1 MCGALHCIGL
11 ITTMQ
16 AEDWPLKAIL
26 DAIIGPCGTDIVFTV
41 IHKNAVSPVQVELK
55 RGTPIYW

>member
-1 MCGALHCIGL
+1 
-11 ITTMQ
+11 MQ